1 MLHGVFI
8 CTKGRESDVIRLLDS
23 IIPFSLNRH
32 QIRFLIADSTTPKSR
47 FDEFQSLLNS
57 KYPGNTI
64 EHFYHLGGL
73 PSARNACIR
82 RIKNESVVHFF
93 DDDVLLPR
101 DYFEKVEEF
110 LTKNNEYKGGGPR
123 IVGLY
128 TGFSQNWKTSFLTRL
143 GLKPVY
149 GKFTRSGKHY
159 WFPDAQRDAEPVSWI
174 PGCAM
179 FFKPEVFLQ
188 YRFNDQ
194 MENGPGKNYALGED
208 FDFTHRVS
216 RQHKLGL
223 VGNVAIQHLQS
234 PSKRDNLPLIAR
246 ALGVQN
252 AYYSREFKGELNA
265 FKMYIGKILDF
276 AMMSRPMTFQNI
288 MLCINMIYG
297 YSKYYFQEKL
307 QKNIGAPS
315 TLYE

>member
-1 MLHGVFI
+1 MLHGVYI
-8 CTKGRESDVIRLLDS
+8 CTKGRETDVIRLLDS
-23 IIPFSLNRH
+23 IIPFSVNRH

-47 FDEFQSLLNS
+47 FNNFHSLLNS
-57 KYPGNTI
+57 KYPVSTI

-82 RIKNESVVHFF
+82 KMKQESVVHFF
-93 DDDVLLPR
+93 DDDVLLPE

-110 LTKNNEYKGGGPR
+110 FSNYSEYKGGGPR

-128 TGFSQNWKTSFLTRL
+128 AGSSQNWKTRFLTCI
-143 GLKPVY
+143 GLEPVY

-159 WFPDAQRDAEPVSWI
+159 WFPDVQQDTQLVSWI

-179 FFKPEVFLQ
+179 FFKPDVFLN

-223 VGNVAIQHLQS
+223 VGNVAIQHLQA

-252 AYYSREFKGELNA
+252 AYYSREFKSELNA
-265 FKMYIGKILDF
+265 FKVYLGKILDF
-276 AMMSRPMTFQNI
+276 AMMNRPVTFQNSV
-288 MLCINMIYG
+288 LCANMIFG
-297 YSKYYFQEKL
+297 YSKYYLQERY
-307 QKNIGAPS
+307 QKNIGPPVS
-315 TLYE
+315 LDE